1 MVGVSGMSKVDRA
14 EFDEGEDMSDLRR
27 RHGKEKKA
35 VIIPA
40 AASLL
45 EMPEG
50 YVALLAEI
58 KQQIQSTRLRTALSV
73 NAALMMLYWDIGQMI
88 LLRQGQEGWGAKV
101 IDRISADLK
110 EAFPDMQGFS
120 ARNLKYMRAFAAA
133 YPDRAIV
140 HQVGAQ
146 IPWKTNVVL
155 IEKLKDPQLRLWYA
169 QQTLKNGW
177 SRVVLSHQIET
188 DLHRRMGQ
196 ADNNFG
202 DRLPPEQSDM
212 AIQIFRD
219 PYIFDFLGTDAPR
232 RELDVE
238 KALTA
243 HVEKFLLELG
253 QGFAFVGRQ
262 MVLEVGDSEFRL
274 DLLFYHLKLR
284 CYVVIE
290 LKMGKLEPGHVS
302 QLGFYVSVVDDI
314 MRSDED
320 KATIGLLLVKEKD
333 RLVAEYCL
341 KTSVQPLGIAEWQY
355 ELQRTLPAEFAS
367 SLPSI
372 EAIEAE
378 LGGDWVDLDFRQPG
392 LEG

>member
-1 MVGVSGMSKVDRA
+1 MTEERK
-14 EFDEGEDMSDLRR
+14 
-27 RHGKEKKA
+27 RHGKKKKDA
-35 VIIPA
+35 IIPA

-50 YVALLAEI
+50 YGALLAEI
-58 KQQIQSTRLRTALSV
+58 KQQIQGTRLRTALSV
-73 NAALMMLYWDIGQMI
+73 NAALVMLYWEIGQKI

-101 IDRISADLK
+101 IDRISADLR

-120 ARNLKYMRAFAAA
+120 PRNLKYMRAFAAA
-133 YPDRAIV
+133 YPDQAIV

-169 QQTLKNGW
+169 QQTIRNGW

-188 DLHRRMGQ
+188 DLHRRIGQ

-212 AIQIFRD
+212 AVQIFKD
-219 PYIFDFLGTDAPR
+219 PYVFDFLGTDTPR

-253 QGFAFVGRQ
+253 
-262 MVLEVGDSEFRL
+262 
-274 DLLFYHLKLR
+274 
-284 CYVVIE
+284 
-290 LKMGKLEPGHVS
+290 
-302 QLGFYVSVVDDI
+302 
-314 MRSDED
+314 
-320 KATIGLLLVKEKD
+320 
-333 RLVAEYCL
+333 
-341 KTSVQPLGIAEWQY
+341 
-355 ELQRTLPAEFAS
+355 
-367 SLPSI
+367 
-372 EAIEAE
+372 
-378 LGGDWVDLDFRQPG
+378 
-392 LEG
+392 

>member
-1 MVGVSGMSKVDRA
+1 MSEKRK
-14 EFDEGEDMSDLRR
+14 
-27 RHGKEKKA
+27 RHGKEKKD

-40 AASLL
+40 TASLL

-50 YVALLAEI
+50 YGALLAEI

-73 NAALMMLYWDIGQMI
+73 NAALVMLYWEIGQTI

-146 IPWKTNVVL
+146 IPWKTNIVL

-169 QQTLKNGW
+169 QQTIKNGW
-177 SRVVLSHQIET
+177 SKVVLSHQIET
-188 DLHRRMGQ
+188 DLHRRIGQ

-202 DRLPPEQSDM
+202 DRLPPDQSDM
-212 AIQIFRD
+212 AVQIFKD
-219 PYIFDFLGTDAPR
+219 PYIFDFLGTDTPR
-232 RELDVE
+232 HELDLE

-290 LKMGKLEPGHVS
+290 LKTGKLEPGHVS

-314 MRSDED
+314 MRAEED
-320 KATIGLLLVKEKD
+320 KPTIGLLLVKEKN

-341 KTSVQPLGIAEWQY
+341 RSSVQPLGIAEWQY

-367 SLPSI
+367 SLPTI
-372 EAIEAE
+372 EEIEAE

>member
-1 MVGVSGMSKVDRA
+1 MNEKRK
-14 EFDEGEDMSDLRR
+14 
-27 RHGKEKKA
+27 RHGKEKKD

-40 AASLL
+40 VASLL

-50 YVALLAEI
+50 YGALLTEI
-58 KQQIQSTRLRTALSV
+58 KEQIQSTRLRTALSV
-73 NAALMMLYWDIGQMI
+73 NAALVMLYWEIGQMI

-177 SRVVLSHQIET
+177 SKVVLSHQIESA
-188 DLHRRMGQ
+188 LHQRIGQ
-196 ADNNFG
+196 ANNNFEVS
-202 DRLPPEQSDM
+202 LPPEQSDM
-212 AIQIFRD
+212 AIQIFKD
-219 PYIFDFLGTDAPR
+219 PYIFDFLGTDTPR
-232 RELDVE
+232 RELDIE

-262 MVLEVGDSEFRL
+262 VLLEVSDSEFRL
-274 DLLFYHLKLR
+274 DLLFYHLKLH

-290 LKMGKLEPGHVS
+290 LKAGKLEPGHVS
-302 QLGFYVSVVDDI
+302 QLGFYVNVVDDI
-314 MRSDED
+314 IRTPED
-320 KATIGLLLVKEKD
+320 KPTIGLLLVREKNH
-333 RLVAEYCL
+333 LVAEYCL
-341 KTSVQPLGIAEWQY
+341 QGYVQPLGIAEWQD
-355 ELQRTLPAEFAS
+355 ELQKTLPTELTSF
-367 SLPSI
+367 LPSI
-372 EAIEAE
+372 EEIEAE
-378 LGGDWVDLDFRQPG
+378 LGGYDV
-392 LEG
+392 

>member
-1 MVGVSGMSKVDRA
+1 
-14 EFDEGEDMSDLRR
+14 MSDQRK
-27 RHGKEKKA
+27 RHGKEKKS

-40 AASLL
+40 TSSVV

-50 YVALLAEI
+50 YGALLAEV
-58 KQQIQSTRLRTALSV
+58 KQQIQVSRLKAALSA
-73 NAALMMLYWDIGQMI
+73 NAALIRLYWEIGYQI
-88 LLRQGQEGWGAKV
+88 LVRQGQEGWGAKV
-101 IDRISADLK
+101 IDRLSFDLK

-120 ARNLKYMRAFAAA
+120 PRNLKYMRAFAAA
-133 YPDRAIV
+133 YPEIEIV
-140 HQVGAQ
+140 QRVVAQ
-146 IPWKTNVVL
+146 IPWKSNLAL
-155 IEKLKDPQLRLWYA
+155 IEKIKAPTLRLWYA
-169 QQTLKNGW
+169 QKTIENGW
-177 SRVVLSHQIET
+177 SHPVLVHQIET
-188 DLHRRMGQ
+188 ALHQRIGQ
-196 ADNNFG
+196 ITNNFVAS
-202 DRLPPEQSDM
+202 LPPEQSDI
-212 AIQIFRD
+212 AVQIFKD
-219 PYIFDFLGTDAPR
+219 PYIFDFLGMDTPR

-290 LKMGKLEPGHVS
+290 LKTGKLEPGHVS

-314 MRSDED
+314 IRSDED
-320 KATIGLLLVKEKD
+320 KPTIGLLLVKEKD

-378 LGGDWVDLDFRQPG
+378 LGGELADVGFRQPG
-392 LEG
+392 LEE

>member
-1 MVGVSGMSKVDRA
+1 MTEERK
-14 EFDEGEDMSDLRR
+14 
-27 RHGKEKKA
+27 RHGKKKKDA
-35 VIIPA
+35 IIPA

-50 YVALLAEI
+50 YGALLAEI
-58 KQQIQSTRLRTALSV
+58 KQQIQGTRLRTALSV
-73 NAALMMLYWDIGQMI
+73 NAALVMLYWEIGQKI

-101 IDRISADLK
+101 IDRISADLR

-120 ARNLKYMRAFAAA
+120 PRNLKYMRAFAAA
-133 YPDRAIV
+133 YPDQAIV

-169 QQTLKNGW
+169 QQTIRNGW

-188 DLHRRMGQ
+188 DLHRRIGQ

-212 AIQIFRD
+212 AVQIFKD
-219 PYIFDFLGTDAPR
+219 PYVFDFLGTDTPR

-262 MVLEVGDSEFRL
+262 MVMEVGDSEFRL

-290 LKMGKLEPGHVS
+290 LKTEKLEPGHVS
-302 QLGFYVSVVDDI
+302 QLGFYVSVVDDV
-314 MRSDED
+314 MRTEED
-320 KATIGLLLVKEKD
+320 RPTIGLLLVKQKN

-341 KTSVQPLGIAEWQY
+341 RTSVQPLGIAEWQY
-355 ELQRTLPAEFAS
+355 ELQRTLPSELVS
-367 SLPSI
+367 SLPTI
-372 EAIEAE
+372 EEIEAE
-378 LGGDWVDLDFRQPG
+378 LGGDLVDVGFRQPG
-392 LEG
+392 MEGE

>member
-1 MVGVSGMSKVDRA
+1 MSEQRK
-14 EFDEGEDMSDLRR
+14 
-27 RHGKEKKA
+27 RHGKAKKD

-40 AASLL
+40 ASGLL
-45 EMPEG
+45 AMPQG
-50 YVALLAEI
+50 YAALLADL
-58 KQQIQSTRLRTALSV
+58 KQQIQRSRLKAALSA
-73 NAALMMLYWDIGQMI
+73 NAALILLYWEIGYQI
-88 LLRQGQEGWGAKV
+88 LVRQGQEGWGAKV
-101 IDRISADLK
+101 IDRLSFDLK

-120 ARNLKYMRAFAAA
+120 PRNLKYMRAFAAA

-140 HQVGAQ
+140 QGGLAQ
-146 IPWKTNVVL
+146 IPWMSNIAL
-155 IEKLKDPQLRLWYA
+155 LEKLKDPQIRLWYA
-169 QQTLKNGW
+169 QKTLENGW
-177 SRVVLSHQIET
+177 SHPVLVHQIAGQ
-188 DLHRRMGQ
+188 LHQRMGQ
-196 ADNNFG
+196 SDNNFP
-202 DRLPPEQSDM
+202 DRLPPAQSDM
-212 AIQIFRD
+212 AVQIFKD
-219 PYIFDFLGTDAPR
+219 PYIFDFLGMDTPR

-290 LKMGKLEPGHVS
+290 LKTGKLEPGHVS

-320 KATIGLLLVKEKD
+320 KPTIGLLLVKEKD

-355 ELQRTLPAEFAS
+355 ELQRNLPAEFAS

-378 LGGDWVDLDFRQPG
+378 LAGDLTDVDFRQPG

>member
-1 MVGVSGMSKVDRA
+1 MNEQRK
-14 EFDEGEDMSDLRR
+14 
-27 RHGKEKKA
+27 RHGKAKQN

-40 AASLL
+40 ASGLSA
-45 EMPEG
+45 MPQG
-50 YVALLAEI
+50 YAALLADL
-58 KQQIQSTRLRTALSV
+58 KQQIQRSRLKAALSA
-73 NAALMMLYWDIGQMI
+73 NSALILLYWEIGYQI

-101 IDRISADLK
+101 IDRLSFDLK

-120 ARNLKYMRAFAAA
+120 PRNLKYMRAFAAA

-140 HQVGAQ
+140 HQVSAQ

-155 IEKLKDPQLRLWYA
+155 IEKIKDPQLRLWYA
-169 QQTLKNGW
+169 QQTVQNGW
-177 SRVVLSHQIET
+177 SKVILSHQIET
-188 DLHRRMGQ
+188 ELHRRMGQ
-196 ADNNFG
+196 ADHNFA
-202 DRLPPEQSDM
+202 DRLPPAQSDM
-212 AIQIFRD
+212 AVQIFKD
-219 PYIFDFLGTDAPR
+219 PYIFDFLGTDTPR

-290 LKMGKLEPGHVS
+290 LKTGKLEPGQVS

-314 MRSDED
+314 MRTNED
-320 KATIGLLLVKEKD
+320 KPTISLLL
-333 RLVAEYCL
+333 RQY
-341 KTSVQPLGIAEWQY
+341 GI
-355 ELQRTLPAEFAS
+355 RKGG
-367 SLPSI
+367 I
-372 EAIEAE
+372 E
-378 LGGDWVDLDFRQPG
+378 
-392 LEG
+392 